1 MNNQYFEKFYPGLLC
16 FYSFD
21 NENKSKAL
29 VEIVRVLDDSRG
41 VAEVKF
47 RRVFVDDTGNGF
59 FNYLYRTGGTMKASL
74 KYLYPF
80 YI

>member
-1 MNNQYFEKFYPGLLC
+1 MNNQYLEKFYPGLRC

-29 VEIVRVLDDSRG
+29 VEIVRVVDDSRG

-47 RRVFVDDTGNGF
+47 LRVFVDDTGNGF
-59 FNYLYRTGGTMKASL
+59 FNYLCRIGGTMKASL
-74 KYLYPF
+74 KYLYPL
-80 YI
+80 

>member
-1 MNNQYFEKFYPGLLC
+1 MINQYFEKFYPGALC

-21 NENKSKAL
+21 NENKSEAL
-29 VEIVRVLDDSRG
+29 VEIVRVLDNPRG

-59 FNYLYRTGGTMKASL
+59 FDYLYRAGGTMNVSL
-74 KYLYPF
+74 KYLDL
-80 YI
+80 IV

>member
-1 MNNQYFEKFYPGLLC
+1 MNNQYFEKFYSGALC
-16 FYSFD
+16 LYSFD

-29 VEIVRVLDDSRG
+29 VEIVRVLDNPRG

-59 FNYLYRTGGTMKASL
+59 FNYLYRTGGTMNVSL
-74 KYLYPF
+74 KYLDL
-80 YI
+80 IV